1 MSMTSLPFTSGWQVN
16 ELYGLEDEAFG
27 PLLVA
32 SDPEV
37 SEVNRRGALSDAID
51 AVNSADATDPA
62 VLWAALQIV
71 ALLNAGL
78 TPLDHVAA
86 EAVENWLV
94 EGEVGEPL
102 VMSARTFGDI
112 ENSAT
117 RAAVLAGVIAFA
129 ADSPAVDAWV
139 EQHMFGAAQLDVV
152 ASYLWLEGA
161 EDDDIAD
168 RLPHFVDLVG
178 DLLDDW
184 ARWSIAHRLHHIDF
198 PMDRVLDQLRVGE
211 YAEYPTAV
219 GVCVQHPFGQQAAA
233 LSLTEDPAPQAAAT
247 LRELVRAGVPAAP
260 IGLVANIADRFGLSL
275 ARAIIPA
282 AEGADRLFV
291 HTLVNAVLE
300 YETLD
305 VDLDDEEADETLM
318 DVASDPNVDP
328 QIRGI
333 IVGALVSNLMDLE
346 QTQQLSDTMAGMSAQ
361 MEKLLGKIGMD
372 SSQIPGLAGFPGVPD
387 VAAQRARLNELA
399 TGNVVAY
406 LDGGA
411 PEWFTG
417 AWDDLEPAGAITE
430 GPGDPVA
437 EPPAIS
443 ER

>member
-1 MSMTSLPFTSGWQVN
+1 MTSLPLTSGWQVN

-37 SEVNRRGALSDAID
+37 SEINRRGALSDAID

-62 VLWAALQIV
+62 TLWAALQIV
-71 ALLNAGL
+71 ALLRSGL
-78 TPLDHVAA
+78 TPLDHASA

-94 EGEVGEPL
+94 EGEVGAPL

-112 ENSAT
+112 EDSAA
-117 RAAVLAGVIAFA
+117 RSAVLAGVIAFG

-152 ASYLWLEGA
+152 ASYLWLEA
-161 EDDDIAD
+161 ADDDVIAD
-168 RLPHFVDLVG
+168 QLPQFVDLVG

-184 ARWSIAHRLHHIDF
+184 ARWSVAHRLHHIDF
-198 PMDRVLDQLRVGE
+198 PMDRVLDHLRAGSYPQ
-211 YAEYPTAV
+211 YATAV
-219 GVCVQHPFGQQAAA
+219 GICVQHPYGQQAAA

-275 ARAIIPA
+275 SRAIIPA

-291 HTLVNAVLE
+291 HVLVNAVLE

-305 VDLDDEEADETLM
+305 AEPDEDADPEETLL

-328 QIRGI
+328 HIRGI
-333 IVGALVSNLMDLE
+333 ILGALVMNLMDLE
-346 QTQQLSDTMAGMSAQ
+346 QTEQLSDTMAGMSAQ
-361 MEKLLGKIGMD
+361 VEKLLGRMGMD
-372 SSQIPGLAGFPGVPD
+372 SSQIPGFPTLPGIPD
-387 VAAQRARLNELA
+387 VAGQRARLNELA
-399 TGNVVAY
+399 AGDVVAY
-406 LDGGA
+406 LDGAA

-417 AWDDLEPAGAITE
+417 AWDDLEPTGRIVE
-430 GPGDPVA
+430 GPPDPVA
-437 EPPAIS
+437 ELPTSP
-443 ER
+443 EH